1 MKEKSESKLFEK
13 NAKNVLTERAKGV
26 NIVKL
31 SQTAAAYH
39 INVACRAEWKL

>member
-13 NAKNVLTERAKGV
+13 NAKNVLTERAKGG

-31 SQTAAAYH
+31 SQTAQ
-39 INVACRAEWKL
+39 LTT

>member
-13 NAKNVLTERAKGV
+13 NAKNVLTERAKGG

-39 INVACRAEWKL
+39 INTVCQA

>member
-13 NAKNVLTERAKGV
+13 NAKNVLTERAKGG

-31 SQTAAAYH
+31 SQTAANYH
-39 INVACRAEWKL
+39 INTACRAERKL